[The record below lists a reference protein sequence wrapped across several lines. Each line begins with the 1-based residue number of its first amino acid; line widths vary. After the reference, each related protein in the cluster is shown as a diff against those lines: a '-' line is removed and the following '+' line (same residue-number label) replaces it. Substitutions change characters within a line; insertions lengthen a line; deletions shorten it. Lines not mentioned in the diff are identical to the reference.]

1 MKKIFIFI
9 TTLSILIL
17 PGLSTFAAPGVCVDQ
32 DVYKFDSVP
41 EGTII
46 KHEFIIKNMGDEPLL
61 ISQVV
66 TG

>member
-1 MKKIFIFI
+1 MKKIFLFI

-17 PGLSTFAAPGVCVDQ
+17 PGLSTFAAPKVSVEQ
-32 DVYKFDSVP
+32 DVYNFDAVP

-46 KHEFIIKNMGDEPLL
+46 KHKFIIKNMGDEPLL
-61 ISQVV
+61 ISPVV